1 MCVKPNTEG
10 RLWNHCCRGKAIH
23 FRNFDS
29 VFVALGTQHEKCV
42 CHVVCSQIGC
52 TLFYHIIINGT
63 IFEKKKKLNI
73 KCVFW
78 FSLQVLPETFLS
90 KMYIGLHVKYPLF
103 FSYFN
108 DTWISSTDFRKKT
121 SNTKFHVNLSI
132 GSGVIP
138 CGLTDRQT
146 DMMKLIVAFR
156 SFPNAPKNLLL
167 TPQKTE
173 HLSILS
179 TTP

>member
-63 IFEKKKKLNI
+63 IFEKKKKIEHKMCVLIFSTSVARNI
-73 KCVFW
+73 
-78 FSLQVLPETFLS
+78 SLKNV
-90 KMYIGLHVKYPLF
+90 Y
-103 FSYFN
+103 
-108 DTWISSTDFRKKT
+108 WSSCK
-121 SNTKFHVNLSI
+121 VP
-132 GSGVIP
+132 VI
-138 CGLTDRQT
+138 L
-146 DMMKLIVAFR
+146 LIF
-156 SFPNAPKNLLL
+156 
-167 TPQKTE
+167 
-173 HLSILS
+173 
-179 TTP
+179 